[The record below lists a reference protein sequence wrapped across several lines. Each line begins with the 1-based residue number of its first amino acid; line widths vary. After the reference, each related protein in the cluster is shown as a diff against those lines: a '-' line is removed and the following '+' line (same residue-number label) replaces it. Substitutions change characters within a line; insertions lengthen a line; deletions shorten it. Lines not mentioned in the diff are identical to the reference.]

1 MYKSLIALKC
11 KHVPYVPAFCK
22 RPCCFG
28 ISIYSIFASWTY
40 PQTRRRFCN
49 IESRLAHKSRK
60 STMKEAYFFQILEFE
75 LNNSLPTLAAPFQ
88 LRLTL
93 LDLDERGGRAAVT
106 RNTSTCTRVQFT
118 CTCLSKKYNKMEGC
132 ELGLSYT
139 GIRYIGSKQS
149 LENIC
154 RYCP

>member
-49 IESRLAHKSRK
+49 IERSV
-60 STMKEAYFFQILEFE
+60 FFQMLEFE
-75 LNNSLPTLAAPFQ
+75 LDNSLPTLAAPFQ

-93 LDLDERGGRAAVT
+93 LDLKIRSANNVRGTREFDERWGRAAVT

-118 CTCLSKKYNKMEGC
+118 CTCLWKNDNKTEGC
-132 ELGLSYT
+132 ELGFSYT
-139 GIRYIGSKQS
+139 GMRYIGSKQS

-154 RYCP
+154 